1 MKHNLQTR
9 KKCHIQKKM
18 VGMALRLESAKIRKI
33 GGTRR
38 LHNRAI
44 LIYEVESVVEIEEL
58 YYVC

>member
-9 KKCHIQKKM
+9 KKCHIQNKM

-44 LIYEVESVVEIEEL
+44 LIYKVEFVVEIDKL
-58 YYVC
+58 